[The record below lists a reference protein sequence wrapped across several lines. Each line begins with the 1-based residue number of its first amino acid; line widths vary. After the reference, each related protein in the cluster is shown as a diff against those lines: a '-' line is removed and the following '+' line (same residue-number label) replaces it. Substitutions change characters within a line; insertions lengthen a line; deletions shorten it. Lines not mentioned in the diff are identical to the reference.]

1 MDRNLMSLIVANFS
15 LSQPTYTLIINALVG
30 LLSALI
36 GAGVVL
42 YAAQRS
48 HKHEEMMAS
57 QETAKEERQKRRN
70 LFGQL
75 FSERKGLTQLY
86 FSRFEATIHSQVHE
100 SAQKILKKQNGLKE
114 DIDRNIAEQSYWKH
128 RGNELLEKLALEE
141 MRLSEITGLISVSFP
156 ETQELTRL
164 INQLN
169 EIKTLKPPYQP
180 DFEDLTA
187 LEAWKTDTLLRL
199 DIKVKQEYL
208 TPINDLIVFLKPL
221 VEDNA

>member
-100 SAQKILKKQNGLKE
+100 SAQKILKKQNSISDLSACVTGILLAFNLSPKVPLW
-114 DIDRNIAEQSYWKH
+114 IAAIGGIFAIVVAKFTHIPRKTKS
-128 RGNELLEKLALEE
+128 LLLSFLGSPAL
-141 MRLSEITGLISVSFP
+141 T
-156 ETQELTRL
+156 
-164 INQLN
+164 
-169 EIKTLKPPYQP
+169 IKTSPQSMPIPKSS
-180 DFEDLTA
+180 FEYSSKYF
-187 LEAWKTDTLLRL
+187 ENF
-199 DIKVKQEYL
+199 IVKAH
-208 TPINDLIVFLKPL
+208 FS
-221 VEDNA
+221 